1 MRILKFNQFVFLLI
15 IVLICGN
22 GCDSDENDDSN
33 NFTPQSGTQIS
44 GEIEGVLSYN
54 DSPFKIIDN
63 LTIDTLATLT
73 IEPGVELHFMDST
86 RLIIYGELISVG
98 QQSDPIIYTSENSSW
113 LGIKIENYDQNTEF
127 EFCIFENILIDDPSV
142 DEYGS
147 LIVLNSSASFQN
159 CIFQNNRSLN
169 GGALSLINSNT
180 EVYNCIFTNNICD
193 TFGGAILSIESNSV
207 YYNNTFYNNL
217 TYNYGGGL
225 VIVDPISEDVQNNI
239 FYLNSSNTGDPRIS
253 ILSGDSTNCNIQF
266 NFLWSSNM
274 DPQFVSDNDF
284 NLKSYSPCIDNG
296 NPDPSFN
303 DADGSRNDQGAYGGP
318 RGNW

>member
-142 DEYGS
+142 D
-147 LIVLNSSASFQN
+147 
-159 CIFQNNRSLN
+159 
-169 GGALSLINSNT
+169 
-180 EVYNCIFTNNICD
+180 
-193 TFGGAILSIESNSV
+193 
-207 YYNNTFYNNL
+207 
-217 TYNYGGGL
+217 
-225 VIVDPISEDVQNNI
+225 
-239 FYLNSSNTGDPRIS
+239 
-253 ILSGDSTNCNIQF
+253 
-266 NFLWSSNM
+266 
-274 DPQFVSDNDF
+274 
-284 NLKSYSPCIDNG
+284 
-296 NPDPSFN
+296 
-303 DADGSRNDQGAYGGP
+303 
-318 RGNW
+318 